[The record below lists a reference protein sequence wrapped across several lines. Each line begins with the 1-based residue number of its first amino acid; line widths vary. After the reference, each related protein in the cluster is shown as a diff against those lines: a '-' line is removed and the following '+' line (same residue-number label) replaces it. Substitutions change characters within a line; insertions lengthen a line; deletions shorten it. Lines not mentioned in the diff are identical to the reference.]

1 MNRTETAALLTLMAA
16 YDRRTLGPEDVLA
29 WQSVLADV
37 SLDDAK
43 GAVVEHH
50 RGSSDWLAPADVIAG
65 VRRIRA
71 QRLEHADRLLPAA
84 DPDDVAGYLAA
95 LRQGRRELASGQR
108 EAPPLLPALAL
119 PAGKPGLA
127 SIAKGVSEYQREAR
141 RVAALAAERA
151 AGRAVAVT
159 TNQQPKGNQL

>member
-37 SLDDAK
+37 SFNDAK
-43 GAVVEHH
+43 DAVVEHY
-50 RGSSDWLAPADVIAG
+50 RTSTQWLAPAEVISG
-65 VRRIRA
+65 IRKIRA
-71 QRLEHADRLLPAA
+71 QRLEHADRLVPAV

-95 LRQGRRELASGQR
+95 LRRDRRELASGQR
-108 EAPPLLPALAL
+108 EAPPSLPALAL
-119 PAGKPGLA
+119 PVGQRGLA
-127 SIAKGVSEYQREAR
+127 TVAKGVSEYRVEAR

-151 AGRAVAVT
+151 AGRTRTAT
-159 TNQQPKGNQL
+159 EGKSL